1 MCIRDSGVIA
11 PGINLSLEALYNAAA
26 RLPRISISETK
37 TNESSIKTSNV
48 IGKSTKAAMHSGIFW
63 GYIGLIEGIVT
74 RIKHEF
80 AKPMT
85 VIGTG
90 GLASIFYNATDSI
103 DHIDDDI
110 TNAGLVL
117 IYKRNLPWK

>member
-1 MCIRDSGVIA
+1 MVDADGTYRGGVIA

-37 TNESSIKTSNV
+37 TSEPSIKISKV

-80 AKPMT
+80 A
-85 VIGTG
+85 
-90 GLASIFYNATDSI
+90 SQ
-103 DHIDDDI
+103 
-110 TNAGLVL
+110 
-117 IYKRNLPWK
+117 

>member
-1 MCIRDSGVIA
+1 MPNKFIISGKK
-11 PGINLSLEALYNAAA
+11 G
-26 RLPRISISETK
+26 
-37 TNESSIKTSNV
+37 

-74 RIKHEF
+74 RIKYEF

-85 VIGTG
+85 VVGTG

-103 DHIDDDI
+103 DHIDEDI
-110 TNAGLVL
+110 TNAGLVMK
-117 IYKRNLPWK
+117 YKRNLPWKKKV